1 MSNTTTYQIAFQ
13 LGASMNSSMRKAFA
27 NTTRNFQNTRNEV
40 NDLNGG
46 SVKLNKTMG
55 VLSATAIAAGA
66 AFVTLSAGIGAAI
79 SAASEYE
86 DAMRQVEAST
96 DVSAS
101 KMAEMREISK
111 NLYNQ
116 NLGENWEDI
125 AQAIS
130 TAESVTKL
138 AGKELE
144 TATANAIIY
153 RDVFGEEINQSI
165 KASDT
170 MMRNF
175 GITSQQAYNLL
186 AQGAKNGLNK
196 SDELIDSANEYAPYF
211 AKLGFNA
218 NQMFDIFSTG
228 LANGAFNLDKV
239 GDAVKEFGI
248 RSKDGSKTSME
259 AFEMLGMSGEKMT
272 QTFAAGGP
280 AAQKAFNQVVEAIK
294 KVKDPAKQ
302 NAIAVGLFGTQAED
316 LEMNVITSMANVR
329 SQFDM
334 TKMTMEQIK
343 NIKYDSLSLAFQG
356 IKRQVETG
364 VLIPIGQK
372 LLPVLTNVSKGFAT
386 HMPKI
391 EKFVKGSLDKAAKGF
406 SKFSS
411 FAGSI
416 SNILPDAS
424 KIQGTLS
431 KIKDAFLNTVSKLA
445 PIIKSIAGIIGP
457 ILLDAVN
464 FFTSIWGQIREF
476 FEKDGAQIVKAVQN
490 VFGFIAKVV
499 QVLAPI
505 ALFILKSLW
514 ANVKGVIQGALNVIL
529 GLVKIFASLFTGD
542 WSGLWEGVKQLLGG
556 AIQLLW
562 NLWNL
567 LIVGK
572 LIGSIKALA
581 KTFWGFLK
589 GLGQKIATNVQYY
602 YHQFVSGFYRIAGN
616 IVQTIFK
623 AIGKMIGIVKN
634 GVTLFIQ
641 VFNIART
648 FGVNIFMSI
657 VSAVRN
663 VFAAAFGAIRN
674 VFGSL
679 VSTVGGFFGKIWSSL
694 QLLWSN
700 IVSIFGQLKSVMSSP
715 FSSLKS
721 IVSTIVSFISGLIR
735 GMFNGVVSVGRG
747 AINGLISAANTVIGG
762 LNDLS
767 VDIPDWVPKV
777 GGKSFG
783 LSIPKIP
790 MLAKD
795 GITTGPTLA
804 MIGEGAEQEAVLPLS
819 KLDALLNGGNK
830 TGDSYSDSDERY
842 EFHFHYH
849 GNGKIDESEV
859 KQAARIGFNEFK
871 KFMKQYEAEKKRLK
885 FS

>member
-1 MSNTTTYQIAFQ
+1 MSNTRSYQIAFQ
-13 LGASMNSSMRKAFA
+13 LGASMNSSMRTAFA
-27 NTTRNFQNTRNEV
+27 NANRNLSDTQNRV
-40 NDLNGG
+40 A
-46 SVKLNKTMG
+46 KLNEGSGNLTRTIG
-55 VLSATAIAAGA
+55 GLSAGVIAAGA
-66 AFVTLSAGIGAAI
+66 AFVSFTTGVI
-79 SAASEYE
+79 SATSEYE
-86 DAMRQVEAST
+86 KAMRQVESST
-96 DVSAS
+96 DVSAA
-101 KMAEMREISK
+101 KMAEMREMSK
-111 NLYNQ
+111 NIYNQ

-153 RDVFGEEINQSI
+153 RDVFGEEVSQSI

-211 AKLGFNA
+211 ATLGFNA

-228 LANGAFNLDKV
+228 LENGAFNLDKV

-259 AFEMLGMSGEKMT
+259 AFNMLGMSGEKMT

-294 KVKDPAKQ
+294 KVKNPAEQ

-316 LEMNVITSMANVR
+316 LEMNVIASMANVR

-343 NIKYDSLSLAFQG
+343 NIKYDSLGLAFQG
-356 IKRQVETG
+356 IKRQIETG
-364 VLIPIGQK
+364 MLIPIGER
-372 LLPVLTNVSKGFAT
+372 LLPVLTDLSKGFAT

-391 EKFVKGSLDKAAKGF
+391 EKFVEGSLDKAGKAF
-406 SKFSS
+406 SKVSS
-411 FAGSI
+411 LIGPMFKA
-416 SNILPDAS
+416 LPKVS
-424 KIQGTLS
+424 EVKGTLS
-431 KIKDAFLNTVSKLA
+431 KIKDAFISAISKLS
-445 PIIKSIAGIIGP
+445 PIIKSIKNIIGP
-457 ILLDAVN
+457 IVLDAVN
-464 FFTSIWGQIREF
+464 FFTEIWGQIKTF
-476 FEKDGAQIVKAVQN
+476 FEENGAQIVKAAQN
-490 VFGFIAKVV
+490 IFGFIAKVV

-505 ALFILKSLW
+505 VFFILKTVW
-514 ANVKGVIQGALNVIL
+514 TNVKGVIQGALNIIL
-529 GLVKIFASLFTGD
+529 GLVKVFATLFTGD
-542 WSGLWEGVKQLLGG
+542 WSGLWDGVKQLLGG
-556 AIQLLW
+556 AVQFLW

-567 LIVGK
+567 LMIGK
-572 LIGSIKALA
+572 LVGSIKAIA
-581 KTFWGFLK
+581 TTFFGFLK
-589 GLGQKIATNVQYY
+589 GIGQKIATNVQYY

-616 IVQTIFK
+616 IIQTIFK
-623 AIGKMIGIVKN
+623 AIGKMVGIVKN
-634 GVTLFIQ
+634 GVSMFIQ
-641 VFNIART
+641 VFNLART

-663 VFAAAFGAIRN
+663 VFASAFGVIRTA
-674 VFGSL
+674 FGGL
-679 VSTVGGFFGKIWSSL
+679 VSTVGGFFSQIWGTL
-694 QLLWSN
+694 KLLWSN
-700 IVSIFGQLKSVMSSP
+700 IVLIFTQLRTVMASP

-721 IVSTIVSFISGLIR
+721 IVSTVVSFISGLIR
-735 GMFNGVVSVGRG
+735 GMFNGVLSVGKG
-747 AINGLISAANTVIGG
+747 AINGLIMAANAVIGG
-762 LNDLS
+762 MNKLN
-767 VDIPDWVPKV
+767 VDIPDWVPGV

-783 LSIPKIP
+783 LKIPKIP
-790 MLAKD
+790 MLAKG

-819 KLDALLNGGNK
+819 KLESLLNGGSGK
-830 TGDSYSDSDERY
+830 K
-842 EFHFHYH
+842 
-849 GNGKIDESEV
+849 GNGGGGNPEPTIIFNPQFTIQGNADESTIQ
-859 KQAARIGFNEFK
+859 KALGISFKEFK
-871 KFMKQYEAEKKRLK
+871 KLMKQYEAEKKRLGLN
-885 FS
+885 